1 MLRSFQNI
9 ANPTNTLP
17 LTPKY
22 DKNISAKKVDYTKKP
37 DDSLKTKAPGYNFI
51 NFWIQ
56 NAEGRLSDYQKVV
69 SSFEREESFY
79 PFTAWSSLV
88 LGRDRFLFT
97 LLSIQ
102 RKEKSNANSY
112 FLKTSS

>member
-22 DKNISAKKVDYTKKP
+22 DKNICAKKVDYTKKP

-51 NFWIQ
+51 NFWILFVRCQ
-56 NAEGRLSDYQKVV
+56 KADIRTLKAEIRIFHSFILSSRQYDET
-69 SSFEREESFY
+69 FFH
-79 PFTAWSSLV
+79 
-88 LGRDRFLFT
+88 
-97 LLSIQ
+97 LLS
-102 RKEKSNANSY
+102 
-112 FLKTSS
+112 

>member
-56 NAEGRLSDYQKVV
+56 NADVRLS
-69 SSFEREESFY
+69 EG
-79 PFTAWSSLV
+79 SLV
-88 LGRDRFLFT
+88 FRTRRKLSPFHCVELSRLGTRSVP
-97 LLSIQ
+97 LSSIFY
-102 RKEKSNANSY
+102 SMH
-112 FLKTSS
+112 